1 MATQEQTILYKLQDE
16 MVQRAERL
24 VRDLNLPQN
33 EGVEKGKTQASKALE
48 VAQTA
53 GSLTVFINWLRYQAG
68 RESSTLFWTK
78 VAGKQ
83 TLARA
88 LTSELNWLQSQV
100 TSAMSQQ
107 SKAEQQQ
114 VVMRAVTR
122 FLGYFRRALVG
133 ADYLSEITLGKEG

>member
-1 MATQEQTILYKLQDE
+1 MATQEQTILHKLQDE

-33 EGVEKGKTQASKALE
+33 ESVEKGKTQASKALE

-68 RESSTLFWTK
+68 RESSVLFWTK
-78 VAGKQ
+78 MAGKQ

-100 TSAMSQQ
+100 MSEMSQQ